1 MTRRW
6 RLRATGL
13 VVAVALIVAACQRP
27 GTDGTATPRG
37 ASAAPPAGSPGASV
51 DPEAP
56 VGTIEVPP
64 PIR

>member
-6 RLRATGL
+6 RLRAAWL
-13 VVAVALIVAACQRP
+13 VVAVALIVAACDGRR
-27 GTDGTATPRG
+27 TNGTATPGG
-37 ASAAPPAGSPGASV
+37 ASAAPPTGGPTASL

>member
-1 MTRRW
+1 MTRHR
-6 RLRATGL
+6 RLRAAWL
-13 VVAVALIVAACQRP
+13 VVAVAVIVATCDGR
-27 GTDGTATPRG
+27 GTNGSATPRG
-37 ASAAPPAGSPGASV
+37 ASAAPPTGGPTASL